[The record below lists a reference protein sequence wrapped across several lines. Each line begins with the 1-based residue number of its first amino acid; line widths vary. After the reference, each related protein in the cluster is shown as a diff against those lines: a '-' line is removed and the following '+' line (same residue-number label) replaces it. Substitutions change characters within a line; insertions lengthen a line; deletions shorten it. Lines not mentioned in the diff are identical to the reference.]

1 MTESNM
7 IRRYIIEFD
16 DEGKAINLH
25 RIYPKKG
32 PERALSEDRGDEQL
46 AREICESY
54 EWEIAKEATIEHA
67 SGHKSHD

>member
-32 PERALSEDRGDEQL
+32 PERLSYPDVGHWQHILRLCDGYEEDIDIEGQR
-46 AREICESY
+46 
-54 EWEIAKEATIEHA
+54 EHA
-67 SGHKSHD
+67 SGHKSDD